1 MSSSVE
7 DSLQIHSSW
16 LKRLLDIILST
27 IILIISLPFF
37 LISCF
42 LAKIQSIGPVFYKA
56 KRVGQNGQIF
66 EMYKFRTMVE
76 NADKIGIGLTR
87 HKDERVTRI
96 GRLLRLTKLDE
107 LPNFINV
114 IKGDMSLTGP
124 RPESPTY
131 VKFYS
136 DEQRKVLLVRPGIT
150 GPSQI
155 VNRNEEVKLAEQT
168 DPEQYYITEL
178 MPKKLALDLHYVATQ
193 SFISDIGW
201 ILKTLWVLVFP
212 LKVDNQTIIPNKP
225 THN

>member
-1 MSSSVE
+1 MSSVE
-7 DSLQIHSSW
+7 DGLQIHSSW
-16 LKRLLDIILST
+16 LKRLFDIILSA
-27 IILIISLPFF
+27 IILILSFPLF
-37 LISCF
+37 LLGSF

-56 KRVGQNGQIF
+56 NRVGWNGQVF

-76 NADKIGIGLTR
+76 NADKIGIGLTT
-87 HKDERVTRI
+87 HKDPRVTQI
-96 GRLLRLTKLDE
+96 GRLLRFTKLDE

-131 VKFYS
+131 VKFYTG
-136 DEQRKVLLVRPGIT
+136 DQRKVLLVRPGIT

-155 VNRNEEVKLAEQT
+155 ANRNEEEKLAEQT

-178 MPKKLALDLHYVATQ
+178 LPKKLALDLHYVATQ
-193 SFISDIGW
+193 NFISDIGW

-212 LKVDNQTIIPNKP
+212 LKVENQTIVPNKP

>member
-1 MSSSVE
+1 MSSVE
-7 DSLQIHSSW
+7 DGLQIHSSW
-16 LKRLLDIILST
+16 LKRLFDIILST
-27 IILIISLPFF
+27 IILILFLPLF
-37 LISCF
+37 LLGCVF
-42 LAKIQSIGPVFYKA
+42 AKIQSTGPVFYKA
-56 KRVGQNGQIF
+56 KRVGRNAQVF

-76 NADKIGIGLTR
+76 NADKIGIGLTT
-87 HKDERVTRI
+87 HKDTRVTSI
-96 GRLLRLTKLDE
+96 GRLLRFTKLDE

-124 RPESPTY
+124 RPESPVY
-131 VKFYS
+131 VKFYT
-136 DEQRKVLLVRPGIT
+136 DDQRKVLLVRPGIT

-178 MPKKLALDLHYVATQ
+178 LPKKIALDLHYVATQ
-193 SFISDIGW
+193 GFTTDIGW

-212 LKVDNQTIIPNKP
+212 LKVENHTIASNKP